1 MTAEAESE
9 FIGKEPCPECG
20 SRDNLARYSDGH
32 GYCFGCSHY
41 EPADGDTP
49 STPRERKPMSA
60 DLLPIGKLQAL
71 PARKL
76 TEETCKK
83 WGYTVGE
90 MSGKAVQIANYR
102 DPETGQ
108 IVAQKV
114 RDRNKDFR
122 FLGDAKAGGLYG
134 MHLWR
139 EAGKRIIITEGEID
153 AMSVSQVQ
161 GHKWPV
167 VSVPTGADGAAK
179 AIAKHLEWLLRFDEV
194 VLMFDQDEA
203 HYHPKTGEP
212 FYPGQDAAKACA
224 LLFPPGRCKVAKIE
238 GFKDANDALMGG
250 KPDKIIDAIFAAR
263 TYRPDGIVT
272 LNEVKAAAL
281 QPKVMGLPW
290 FSEKLNYA
298 LYGRRVH
305 EAIAIGAG
313 TGVGKTELISKQIY
327 HDLTVLK
334 QPVGVFLLEQQP
346 TETAVRLAST
356 HAGKQFHVPNRDPN
370 DLKWTTEEL
379 SDALDFVS
387 DFPLFMYDSFG
398 ATDWDIIKSTIRF
411 LHHSEGVTLFYL
423 DHLTALAAAE
433 EDERKGL
440 ERIMAEIG
448 ALVQELPIILH
459 FVSHLATPEGKP
471 HEEGGRVMIRH
482 FKGSRAIGFW
492 AHTMVGLERDQQHDD
507 IELRRVTTI
516 RVLKHRPVG
525 SAVGETIFLSYDP
538 DSGRY
543 VELDS
548 DPFKEPPD
556 GKKHGFTD
564 QSSGDWG
571 DDIPF

>member
-1 MTAEAESE
+1 MSHETESE
-9 FIGKEPCPECG
+9 FVGKEPCPECG

-32 GYCFGCSHY
+32 GYCFGCSY
-41 EPADGDTP
+41 FEPGDEDTDTP
-49 STPRERKPMSA
+49 KRERKPMRK
-60 DLLPIGKLQAL
+60 DLLPLGNAQAI

-102 DPETGQ
+102 DESGRV
-108 IVAQKV
+108 VAQKV

-122 FLGDAKAGGLYG
+122 FLGDTKAACLYG

-153 AMSVSQVQ
+153 ALSVSQVQ
-161 GHKWPV
+161 SHKWPV

-179 AIAKHLEWLLRFDEV
+179 AIAKHLDWLLRFEEV

-203 HYHPKTGEP
+203 HYHPKTGEA
-212 FYPGQDAAKACA
+212 FYPGQEAAKTCA
-224 LLFPPGRCKVAKIE
+224 LLFPPGRCKIAKIE
-238 GFKDANDALMGG
+238 GFKDANEALMAG

-272 LNEVKAAAL
+272 LNDVKADAL
-281 QPKVMGLPW
+281 KPMIMGLPW
-290 FSEKLNYA
+290 FLPKFNYA
-298 LYGRRVH
+298 LYGRRPH

-313 TGVGKTELISKQIY
+313 TGVGKTELIAKQIHY
-327 HDLTVLK
+327 DLTVLK
-334 QPVGVFLLEQQP
+334 EPVGVFLLEQQP

-356 HAGKQFHVPNRDPN
+356 HAGKQFHVPNRDPEN
-370 DLKWTTEEL
+370 PKWTVEEL

-387 DFPLFMYDSFG
+387 DFPLFLYDSFG
-398 ATDWDIIKSTIRF
+398 ATDWEVIKTTIRY
-411 LHHSEGVTLFYL
+411 LHHSEGVKLFYL

-440 ERIMAEIG
+440 ERIMAEMG
-448 ALVQELPIILH
+448 ALVQELPITLH
-459 FVSHLATPEGKP
+459 FISHLATPEGKP

-492 AHTMVGLERDQQHDD
+492 AHTMIGIERDQQHDD
-507 IELRRVTTI
+507 PELRRVTTLRI
-516 RVLKHRPVG
+516 LKHRPVG
-525 SAVGETIFLSYDP
+525 SAVGETIFLSFDP
-538 DSGRY
+538 DAGHY
-543 VELDS
+543 VELDG
-548 DPFKEPPD
+548 DPFKEHSDD
-556 GKKHGFTD
+556 GTKYGFSAQD
-564 QSSGDWG
+564 AEG
-571 DDIPF
+571 DDPPF